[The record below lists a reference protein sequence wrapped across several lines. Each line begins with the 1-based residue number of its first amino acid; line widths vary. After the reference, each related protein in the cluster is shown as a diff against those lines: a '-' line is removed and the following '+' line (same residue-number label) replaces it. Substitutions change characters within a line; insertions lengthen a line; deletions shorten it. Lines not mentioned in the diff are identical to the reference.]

1 MARTVARVIV
11 DALSELGVRQVFGVV
26 GDALNP
32 VTDAIRTTDGLE
44 WVGCRHE
51 EAAAFAASAQ
61 AQLSGTLGVCMGTV
75 GPGSVHLLNGLYDA
89 AKSHAP
95 VLAIA
100 GQVPLAELGSDYFQ
114 EVDNDALFSDVAVF
128 RATVTSPGQLPQ
140 MLETAV
146 RTALGRKGVA
156 VLTVPGDLGDQELT
170 ADRSARFSLNAPVSR
185 PDESAVRRA
194 AELLDRSER
203 VTLLVGE
210 GARAARDDVLTLA
223 DRLAAPMVLTLKA
236 KAGFEGD
243 ANPFQVG
250 QTGLIGNPAAA
261 SALQDADTLLL
272 LGTDFPYR
280 DWYPEGRTVVQVD
293 TDATHIGR
301 RVPVEVGLVGDTGA
315 TVRDLLSH
323 LATTPAG
330 REETRDGSDSEGA
343 RDRSDSEGAH
353 DRSGSE
359 GARDRSGSEGA
370 RDRSGSEGAHD
381 RSASA
386 SAPAQAHDRSA
397 PAPARDRSHLTK
409 ARDRYD
415 RWRDGQARLAD
426 PGHDKGLVG
435 RVRSALDNR
444 GKDIRPEA
452 LAAVVD
458 RVAADD
464 AVFTSD
470 TGMATVWL
478 SRFVEMRGERRLIG
492 SYNLGSMANA
502 MPHALG
508 AQCLDRDRQVVAFCG
523 DGGLSM
529 LLGDLMTLK
538 TYKLPVKLVVFDN
551 RRLGMVKLEQE
562 QAGLPEFGTVLDNP
576 DFASVARAMGIPG
589 IRVTEPAALEDSV
602 RRAFRTEGPVLLD
615 VLTNPD
621 EIAVP
626 AKPTVEQGWGFAVAK
641 MKEALRSIGEPDGR

>member
-1 MARTVARVIV
+1 MPRTVAQVIV

-32 VTDAIRTTDGLE
+32 LTDAIRTTDGLE

-61 AQLSGTLGVCMGTV
+61 SQLTQTLGVCMGTV

-128 RATVTSPGQLPQ
+128 RATVTSPDQLPQ

-146 RTALGRKGVA
+146 RHALGRKGVA
-156 VLTVPGDLGDQELT
+156 VLTVPGDLGERELT
-170 ADRSARFSLNAPVSR
+170 ADRPARFSLNPPVSR
-185 PDESAVRRA
+185 PDESAVIRA

-210 GARAARDDVLTLA
+210 GARAARQDVLTLA

-243 ANPFQVG
+243 GNPFQVG

-261 SALQDADTLLL
+261 DALQEADTLLL

-280 DWYPEGRTVVQVD
+280 DWYPEGRKVIQVD
-293 TDATHIGR
+293 TEATHIGR
-301 RVPVEVGLVGDTGA
+301 RVPVEIGLVGDTGA
-315 TVRDLLSH
+315 TVRDLLEH
-323 LATTPAG
+323 LAAAPAG
-330 REETRDGSDSEGA
+330 SDG
-343 RDRSDSEGAH
+343 
-353 DRSGSE
+353 
-359 GARDRSGSEGA
+359 
-370 RDRSGSEGAHD
+370 
-381 RSASA
+381 
-386 SAPAQAHDRSA
+386 
-397 PAPARDRSHLTK
+397 ARDRSHLEK
-409 ARDRYD
+409 SRKRFEQ
-415 RWRDGQARLAD
+415 WRTGQARLAD
-426 PGHDKGLVG
+426 PAHDKGVVG
-435 RVRSALDNR
+435 RIRSALDNR
-444 GKDIRPEA
+444 AHDIRPEA
-452 LAAVVD
+452 LAAAVD
-458 RVAADD
+458 RAAADD

-502 MPHALG
+502 MPQALG
-508 AQCLDRDRQVVAFCG
+508 AQCLDRERQVVAFCG

-538 TYKLPVKLVVFDN
+538 TYRLPVKLVVFDN

-576 DFASVARAMGIPG
+576 DFAAVAEAMGITG
-589 IRVTEPAALEDSV
+589 IRVEDPVDVEGAV
-602 RRAFRTEGPVLLD
+602 RRAFSSPGPVLLD

-626 AKPTVEQGWGFAVAK
+626 AKPTVEQGWGFALAK
-641 MKEALRSIGEPDGR
+641 VKEVVRSSGEPGGN

>member
-1 MARTVARVIV
+1 MARTVARVVV

-32 VTDAIRTTDGLE
+32 LTDAIRTTEGLE

-61 AQLSGTLGVCMGTV
+61 SQLTGTLGVCMGTV

-128 RATVTSPGQLPQ
+128 RATVTSPDQLPQ

-146 RTALGRKGVA
+146 RHALGRRGVA
-156 VLTVPGDLGDQELT
+156 VLTVPGDLGERELT
-170 ADRSARFSLNAPVSR
+170 ADRPARFSLNPPVSR
-185 PDESAVRRA
+185 PAAEAVRRA
-194 AELLDRSER
+194 ADLLDRSER
-203 VTLLVGE
+203 VTLLVGA
-210 GARAARDDVLTLA
+210 GARAAREDVLALA

-280 DWYPEGRTVVQVD
+280 DWYPEGRTVIQVD
-293 TDATHIGR
+293 TEATHIGR
-301 RVPVEVGLVGDTGA
+301 RVPVDVGLVGDTGA
-315 TVRDLLSH
+315 TVRDLLGR
-323 LATTPAG
+323 LGAAPAG
-330 REETRDGSDSEGA
+330 TDG
-343 RDRSDSEGAH
+343 
-353 DRSGSE
+353 
-359 GARDRSGSEGA
+359 
-370 RDRSGSEGAHD
+370 
-381 RSASA
+381 
-386 SAPAQAHDRSA
+386 
-397 PAPARDRSHLTK
+397 ARDRSHLEK
-409 ARDRYD
+409 ARERFEQ
-415 RWRDGQARLAD
+415 WRTGQARLAD
-426 PGHDKGLVG
+426 PSHDKGVVG
-435 RVRSALDNR
+435 RIRSALDNR
-444 GKDIRPEA
+444 THDIRPEA
-452 LAAVVD
+452 LAAAVD
-458 RVAADD
+458 RIAADD

-502 MPHALG
+502 MPQALG
-508 AQCLDRDRQVVAFCG
+508 AQALDRDRQVVAFCG

-538 TYKLPVKLVVFDN
+538 TYRLPVKLVVFDN

-576 DFASVARAMGIPG
+576 DFAAVAEAMGITG
-589 IRVTEPAALEDSV
+589 IRVTDPDELDSAL
-602 RRAFRTEGPVLLD
+602 RRAFRSPGPVLLD

-641 MKEALRSIGEPDGR
+641 VKEIVRSHGEPDGN

>member
-1 MARTVARVIV
+1 MPRTVAQVIV

-32 VTDAIRTTDGLE
+32 LTDAIRTTDGLE

-61 AQLSGTLGVCMGTV
+61 SQLTDTLGVCMGTV

-89 AKSHAP
+89 AKSHTP

-128 RATVTSPGQLPQ
+128 RATVTSPDQLPQ

-146 RTALGRKGVA
+146 RHALGRKGVA
-156 VLTVPGDLGDQELT
+156 VLTVPGDLGERELT
-170 ADRSARFSLNAPVSR
+170 SDRPARFSLNAPVSR

-203 VTLLVGE
+203 VTLLVGA
-210 GARAARDDVLTLA
+210 GARAARQDVLALA

-243 ANPFQVG
+243 TNPFQVG

-261 SALQDADTLLL
+261 KALQDADTLLL

-280 DWYPEGRTVVQVD
+280 DWYPEGRTVIQVD
-293 TDATHIGR
+293 TEATHIGR

-315 TVRDLLSH
+315 TVRDLLDH
-323 LATTPAG
+323 LTAPPAG
-330 REETRDGSDSEGA
+330 
-343 RDRSDSEGAH
+343 
-353 DRSGSE
+353 
-359 GARDRSGSEGA
+359 
-370 RDRSGSEGAHD
+370 
-381 RSASA
+381 SA
-386 SAPAQAHDRSA
+386 D
-397 PAPARDRSHLTK
+397 ARDRSHLEK
-409 ARDRYD
+409 ARERFDQ
-415 RWRDGQARLAD
+415 WRAGQTRLAD
-426 PGHDKGLVG
+426 PAHDKGVVG
-435 RVRSALDNR
+435 RIRSALDNR
-444 GKDIRPEA
+444 SHDIRPEA
-452 LAAVVD
+452 LAAAVD
-458 RVAADD
+458 RVAAED

-478 SRFVEMRGERRLIG
+478 SRFVEMRGDRRLIG

-502 MPHALG
+502 MPQALG
-508 AQCLDRDRQVVAFCG
+508 AQSLDRERQVVAFCG

-538 TYKLPVKLVVFDN
+538 TYRLPVKLVVFDN

-576 DFASVARAMGIPG
+576 DFAAVAEAMGITG
-589 IRVTEPAALEDSV
+589 IRVTDPADVEDAV
-602 RRAFRTEGPVLLD
+602 RRAFDSPGPVLLD

-626 AKPTVEQGWGFAVAK
+626 AKPTVEQGWGFALAK
-641 MKEALRSIGEPDGR
+641 VKEVVRSHGEAD

>member
-1 MARTVARVIV
+1 MPRTVARVIV

-32 VTDAIRTTDGLE
+32 LTDAIRTTDGLE

-61 AQLSGTLGVCMGTV
+61 SQLTDTLGVCMGTV

-89 AKSHAP
+89 AKSHTP

-146 RTALGRKGVA
+146 RHALGRKGVA
-156 VLTVPGDLGDQELT
+156 VLTVPGDLGERDLT
-170 ADRSARFSLNAPVSR
+170 ADRPARFSLSAPVSR
-185 PDESAVRRA
+185 PEESAVRRA
-194 AELLDRSER
+194 AEILDRSER
-203 VTLLVGE
+203 VTLLVGA
-210 GARAARDDVLTLA
+210 GARAARQDVLTLA

-243 ANPFQVG
+243 TNPFQVG

-261 SALQDADTLLL
+261 EALQDADTLLL

-280 DWYPEGRTVVQVD
+280 DWYPDGRTVIQVD
-293 TDATHIGR
+293 TEATHIGR

-315 TVRDLLSH
+315 TVRDLLAH
-323 LATTPAG
+323 LTAPPAG
-330 REETRDGSDSEGA
+330 
-343 RDRSDSEGAH
+343 
-353 DRSGSE
+353 SG
-359 GARDRSGSEGA
+359 G
-370 RDRSGSEGAHD
+370 
-381 RSASA
+381 
-386 SAPAQAHDRSA
+386 
-397 PAPARDRSHLTK
+397 ARDRSHLEK
-409 ARDRYD
+409 ARERFE
-415 RWRDGQARLAD
+415 RWRAGQARLAD
-426 PGHDKGLVG
+426 PSHDKGVVG
-435 RVRSALDNR
+435 RIRSALDNR
-444 GKDIRPEA
+444 DHDIRPEV
-452 LAAVVD
+452 LAAAVD
-458 RVAADD
+458 RAAADD

-502 MPHALG
+502 MPQALG
-508 AQCLDRDRQVVAFCG
+508 AQALDRERQVVAFCG

-538 TYKLPVKLVVFDN
+538 TYRLPVKLVVFDN

-576 DFASVARAMGIPG
+576 DFAAVAEAMGITG
-589 IRVTEPAALEDSV
+589 IRVTDPADVDDAV
-602 RRAFRTEGPVLLD
+602 RRAFDSPGPVLLD

-626 AKPTVEQGWGFAVAK
+626 AKPTVEQGWGFALAK
-641 MKEALRSIGEPDGR
+641 VKEVVRSHGEPSGN

>member
-1 MARTVARVIV
+1 MSRTVARVIV
-11 DALSELGVRQVFGVV
+11 DALRELGVRQVFGVV

-32 VTDAIRTTDGLE
+32 LTDAIRTTEGLE

-61 AQLSGTLGVCMGTV
+61 SQLTGTLGVCMGTV

-114 EVDNDALFSDVAVF
+114 EVDNDALFSDVAAF
-128 RATVTSPGQLPQ
+128 RATITSPDQLPQ

-146 RTALGRKGVA
+146 RHALGRKGVA
-156 VLTVPGDLGDQELT
+156 VLTVPGDLGERELT
-170 ADRSARFSLNAPVSR
+170 GDRPARFSLNAPVSR
-185 PDESAVRRA
+185 PDGPAVRRA

-210 GARAARDDVLTLA
+210 GARAAREDVLALA

-243 ANPFQVG
+243 GNPFQVG

-261 SALQDADTLLL
+261 QALQDADTLVL

-280 DWYPEGRTVVQVD
+280 DWYPEGRTVIQVD
-293 TDATHIGR
+293 TEATHIGR
-301 RVPVEVGLVGDTGA
+301 RVPVDVGLVGDTGA
-315 TVRDLLSH
+315 TVRDLLAA
-323 LATTPAG
+323 LPAATAG
-330 REETRDGSDSEGA
+330 
-343 RDRSDSEGAH
+343 
-353 DRSGSE
+353 SG
-359 GARDRSGSEGA
+359 G
-370 RDRSGSEGAHD
+370 
-381 RSASA
+381 
-386 SAPAQAHDRSA
+386 
-397 PAPARDRSHLTK
+397 ARDRSHLEK
-409 ARDRYD
+409 ARDRFD
-415 RWRDGQARLAD
+415 RWRTSQARLAD
-426 PGHDKGLVG
+426 PSHDEGVVG
-435 RVRSALDNR
+435 RIRSALDNR
-444 GKDIRPEA
+444 AHDIRPEA
-452 LAAVVD
+452 LAAAVD
-458 RVAADD
+458 RIAADD

-502 MPHALG
+502 MPQALG
-508 AQCLDRDRQVVAFCG
+508 AQCLDRERQVVAFCG

-538 TYKLPVKLVVFDN
+538 TYRLPVKLVVFDN

-562 QAGLPEFGTVLDNP
+562 QSGLPEFGTVLDNP
-576 DFASVARAMGIPG
+576 DFAAVAEAMGITG
-589 IRVTEPAALEDSV
+589 IRVTDPAELDDAV
-602 RRAFRTEGPVLLD
+602 RRAFRTPGPVLLD

-621 EIAVP
+621 EVAVP

-641 MKEALRSIGEPDGR
+641 VKEVVRSHGEPTGD

>member
-1 MARTVARVIV
+1 MTRTVARVIV

-32 VTDAIRTTDGLE
+32 LTDAIRTTENLE

-61 AQLSGTLGVCMGTV
+61 SQLTGTLGVCMGTV

-114 EVDNDALFSDVAVF
+114 EVDNDALFRDVAVF
-128 RATVTSPGQLPQ
+128 RATITSPDQLPQ

-146 RTALGRKGVA
+146 RHALGRRGVA
-156 VLTVPGDLGDQELT
+156 VLTVPGDLGERELT
-170 ADRSARFSLNAPVSR
+170 ADRPARFSLSAPVSR
-185 PDESAVRRA
+185 PDGSAVHRA

-210 GARAARDDVLTLA
+210 GARAAREDVLTLA

-243 ANPFQVG
+243 DNPFQVG

-261 SALQDADTLLL
+261 AALQDADTLLL

-280 DWYPEGRTVVQVD
+280 DWYPEGRTVIQVD
-293 TDATHIGR
+293 TEATHIGR
-301 RVPVEVGLVGDTGA
+301 RVPVDVGLVGDTGA
-315 TVRDLLSH
+315 TVRDLLDD
-323 LATTPAG
+323 LAAAPAG
-330 REETRDGSDSEGA
+330 FEGA
-343 RDRSDSEGAH
+343 RDRS
-353 DRSGSE
+353 
-359 GARDRSGSEGA
+359 
-370 RDRSGSEGAHD
+370 
-381 RSASA
+381 
-386 SAPAQAHDRSA
+386 
-397 PAPARDRSHLTK
+397 HLEK
-409 ARDRYD
+409 ARERFDQ
-415 RWRDGQARLAD
+415 WRTGQARLAD
-426 PGHDKGLVG
+426 PSHDKGVVG
-435 RVRSALDNR
+435 RIRSALDNR
-444 GKDIRPEA
+444 AHDIRPEA
-452 LAAVVD
+452 LAAAVD
-458 RVAADD
+458 RIAADD

-502 MPHALG
+502 MPQALG
-508 AQCLDRDRQVVAFCG
+508 AQCLDRERQVVAFCG

-538 TYKLPVKLVVFDN
+538 TYRLPVKLVVFDN

-562 QAGLPEFGTVLDNP
+562 QSGLPEFGTVLDNP
-576 DFASVARAMGIPG
+576 DFAAVAEAMGITG
-589 IRVTEPAALEDSV
+589 IRVTDPADVESAV
-602 RRAFRTEGPVLLD
+602 RRALGSPGPVLLD

-641 MKEALRSIGEPDGR
+641 VKEIVRSHGESGGD

>member
-11 DALSELGVRQVFGVV
+11 DALRELGVRQVFGVV

-32 VTDAIRTTDGLE
+32 LTDAIRTTENLE

-61 AQLSGTLGVCMGTV
+61 SQLTGTLGVCMGTV

-100 GQVPLAELGSDYFQ
+100 GQVPLAEIGSDYFQ
-114 EVDNDALFSDVAVF
+114 EVDNDALFADVAVF
-128 RATVTSPGQLPQ
+128 RATVTSPDQLPQ

-146 RTALGRKGVA
+146 RHARGRKGVA
-156 VLTVPGDLGDQELT
+156 VLTVPGDLGEREVT
-170 ADRSARFSLNAPVSR
+170 TDRPARFSLNAPVSR
-185 PDESAVRRA
+185 PDEAAVRRA
-194 AELLDRSER
+194 ADILDRSER

-210 GARAARDDVLTLA
+210 GARAAREDVLTLA

-236 KAGFEGD
+236 KAGFEGET
-243 ANPFQVG
+243 NPFQVG

-261 SALQDADTLLL
+261 AALQDADTLLM

-280 DWYPEGRTVVQVD
+280 DWYPEGRTVIQVD
-293 TDATHIGR
+293 TEATHIGR
-301 RVPVEVGLVGDTGA
+301 RVPVELGLVGDTA
-315 TVRDLLSH
+315 VTVRDLLEH
-323 LATTPAG
+323 VTAAPA
-330 REETRDGSDSEGA
+330 
-343 RDRSDSEGAH
+343 
-353 DRSGSE
+353 GSE
-359 GARDRSGSEGA
+359 GARDRS
-370 RDRSGSEGAHD
+370 
-381 RSASA
+381 
-386 SAPAQAHDRSA
+386 
-397 PAPARDRSHLTK
+397 HLEK
-409 ARDRYD
+409 ARERFDQ
-415 RWRDGQARLAD
+415 WRTGQARLAD
-426 PGHDKGLVG
+426 PAHDKGLLG

-444 GKDIRPEA
+444 SHDIRPEA
-452 LAAVVD
+452 LAAAVD
-458 RVAADD
+458 RIAADD

-502 MPHALG
+502 MPQALG
-508 AQCLDRDRQVVAFCG
+508 AQCLDRERQVVAFCG

-538 TYKLPVKLVVFDN
+538 TYRLPVKLVVFDN

-576 DFASVARAMGIPG
+576 DFAAVAESMGITG
-589 IRVTEPAALEDSV
+589 IRVTEPAAVEDAV
-602 RRAFRTEGPVLLD
+602 RRAFRTPGPVLLD
-615 VLTNPD
+615 VLTNPE

-641 MKEALRSIGEPDGR
+641 MKEVVRSHGEPSGN

>member
-1 MARTVARVIV
+1 MSRTVARVIV

-32 VTDAIRTTDGLE
+32 LTDAIRGTENLE

-61 AQLSGTLGVCMGTV
+61 SQLTGTLGVCMGTV

-128 RATVTSPGQLPQ
+128 RATITSPDQLPQ

-146 RTALGRKGVA
+146 RNALGRRGVA
-156 VLTVPGDLGDQELT
+156 VLTVPGDLGEREVSG
-170 ADRSARFSLNAPVSR
+170 DRPPRFSLTPAVSR
-185 PDESAVRRA
+185 PDASAGRRA

-203 VTLLVGE
+203 VTMLVGE
-210 GARAARDDVLTLA
+210 GARAAREDVLALA

-243 ANPFQVG
+243 HNPYQVG

-261 SALQDADTLLL
+261 AALQDADTLLL

-280 DWYPEGRTVVQVD
+280 DWYPEGRTVIQVD
-293 TDATHIGR
+293 TEATHIGR
-301 RVPVEVGLVGDTGA
+301 RVPVDVGLVGDTGA
-315 TVRDLLSH
+315 TVRDLLEH
-323 LATTPAG
+323 LATEPG
-330 REETRDGSDSEGA
+330 D
-343 RDRSDSEGAH
+343 
-353 DRSGSE
+353 
-359 GARDRSGSEGA
+359 
-370 RDRSGSEGAHD
+370 
-381 RSASA
+381 
-386 SAPAQAHDRSA
+386 
-397 PAPARDRSHLTK
+397 ARDRSHLDK
-409 ARDRYD
+409 ARERFD
-415 RWRDGQARLAD
+415 RWRAGQARLAD
-426 PGHDKGLVG
+426 PRHDKGLVG
-435 RVRSALDNR
+435 RLRSALDNR
-444 GKDIRPEA
+444 AHDIRPEV
-452 LAAVVD
+452 LAAAVD
-458 RVAADD
+458 RAAADD

-502 MPHALG
+502 MPQALG
-508 AQCLDRDRQVVAFCG
+508 AQCLDRERQVVAFCG

-538 TYKLPVKLVVFDN
+538 THRLPVKLVVFDN

-576 DFASVARAMGIPG
+576 DFAAVAEAMGITG
-589 IRVTEPAALEDSV
+589 IRVTDPSDVESAV
-602 RRAFRTEGPVLLD
+602 RRAFRSPGPVLLD

-621 EIAVP
+621 EVAVP
-626 AKPTVEQGWGFAVAK
+626 AQPTVEQGWGFAVAK
-641 MKEALRSIGEPDGR
+641 VKEAVRSLGDTDEH